1 MPILTRSVVHPS
13 RRFWGRLVLA
23 SVLTAIVLSPATAGS
38 ESARAGRTHEYDL
51 KAVFLFQFAHFVTWP
66 ARSFRDETTPITI
79 GVLGEDPFGAALD
92 EVVAG
97 ESVGTRRLDVRR
109 YQLAEQ
115 VGACHILF
123 ISASEADHLPAVLAG
138 LRGRNVL
145 TVGDTKDFATRGGI
159 VGFGVDRNRVK
170 LRVNLAAADSAQL
183 TISSKLLRQ
192 AEVVRK
198 GAKR

>member
-1 MPILTRSVVHPS
+1 M
-13 RRFWGRLVLA
+13 LA

-79 GVLGEDPFGAALD
+79 GVLGEDPFGTALD